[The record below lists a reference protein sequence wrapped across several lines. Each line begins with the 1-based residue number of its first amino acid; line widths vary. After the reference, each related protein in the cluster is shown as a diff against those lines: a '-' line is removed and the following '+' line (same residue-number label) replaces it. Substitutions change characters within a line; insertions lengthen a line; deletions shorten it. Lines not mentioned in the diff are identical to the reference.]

1 MIANMPN
8 LFKTS
13 RLNNFNVNMELIY
26 KNLFKIN

>member
-8 LFKTS
+8 LFKTP
-13 RLNNFNVNMELIY
+13 RLNKFNVNMELIY